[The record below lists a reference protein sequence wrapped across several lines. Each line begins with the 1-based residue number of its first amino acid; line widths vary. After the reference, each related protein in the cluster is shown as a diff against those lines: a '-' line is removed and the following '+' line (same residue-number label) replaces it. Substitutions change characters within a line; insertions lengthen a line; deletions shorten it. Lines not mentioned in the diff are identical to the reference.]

1 MLADFR
7 FALRALLRSSVF
19 TAVSVLMLS
28 AGIGLSIF
36 MFSSIN
42 AFVLKPLPFPDPDR
56 LVHFE
61 YTDSRATSRN
71 LAVPALDWLDL
82 RERQKSLQSLAAYT
96 VGTANLGGIDGPAE
110 RLSGAW
116 ISADALSTLGVVPIL
131 GRDLAAPDQ
140 GEGAEPV
147 AVIGFDLWQQHLNA
161 DPAVIG
167 RSLRINGKPTRV
179 IGVMPRDFA
188 FPMAESLWLPL
199 SSGRSPGPGADQI
212 RVKTFGRLLPGV
224 SMAQAQADFTNLM
237 SGLAAERGEPLRGD
251 QAKVEAFADEFIL
264 PQILGATR
272 TMFIAVLLVLLIAC
286 ANVASLVMARFS
298 ARARELSVRSALGA
312 SRGRL
317 VRQVMSESMIIAAL
331 AGMLGYAGAEVAG
344 QLMTQTMTAGN
355 GFMPYW
361 VNYSTD
367 WHDLAFSGGIA
378 LAAALLAG
386 LLPAL
391 RAGRVDIQ
399 SGLRQGSTGS
409 IGDGS
414 KLGRSLVA
422 AEVALSVILL
432 VCAGVA
438 IRSALQAQ
446 EAPLGIDTG
455 QVLSG
460 RIAMFEADYP
470 DAAAR
475 LRFTDDLAPRLHAL
489 PGVSAVAFA
498 STLPLMGYERQKYAR
513 VGDEAI
519 EDKDRPQ
526 AWSSSVSDDFFKV
539 FGIALR
545 EGRGFD
551 ARDTASSPLVAVVSA
566 GFAAK
571 VWPHAS
577 ALGQRVQL
585 NPKDAQS
592 PWLEVVGV
600 VADSL
605 QADYL
610 ITAATLP
617 AHRGDGNVFRPIS
630 QNPPAIVSFALRA
643 EGNVAALGEA
653 VRSAVR
659 GVDANLPVY
668 WLQGM
673 NQWRDKM
680 LWGSNIIAD
689 LFGVFAVFALLLAV
703 AGIYAVLAFDVNA
716 RTREIGVRR
725 ALGAGSRGV
734 LGLVLKR
741 GARQVIIG
749 LVIGIPLALAFS
761 RLLGAVVMPGAA
773 NDPLVYALVIA
784 VLAAALLFAAL
795 IPARRALRVDPMEAL
810 RNE

>member
-7 FALRALLRSSVF
+7 FALRALLRSPVF
-19 TAVSVLMLS
+19 TLVSVLMLGS
-28 AGIGLSIF
+28 GIGLSIF

-42 AFVLKPLPFPDPDR
+42 AFVLKPLPFPEPDR

-61 YTDSRATSRN
+61 YTDSHATSRN
-71 LAVPALDWLDL
+71 LALPALDWLDL
-82 RERQKSLQSLAAYT
+82 RERQKTLKSLAAYT

-116 ISADALSTLGVVPIL
+116 VSADALSTLGIVPIL
-131 GRDLAAPDQ
+131 GRDLVASDQ
-140 GEGAEPV
+140 VDGAEPV
-147 AVIGFDLWQQHLNA
+147 AVIGFSLWQQNLNA

-167 RSLRINGKPTRV
+167 RSLRINGKLTRIV
-179 IGVMPRDFA
+179 GVMPRDFA
-188 FPMAESLWLPL
+188 FPMAESVWMPL
-199 SSGRSPGPGADQI
+199 SSSRGSEQRESDTL
-212 RVKTFGRLLPGV
+212 VKAFGRLLPGV
-224 SMAQAQADFTNLM
+224 SMAQAQADFANLM
-237 SGLAAERGEPLRGD
+237 TGLAAERGKPLRGD
-251 QAKVEAFADEFIL
+251 QAKVEPFADEFIL
-264 PQILGATR
+264 PQILGATK

-298 ARARELSVRSALGA
+298 ARARELSVRAALGA
-312 SRGRL
+312 SRRRL
-317 VRQVMSESMIIAAL
+317 IMQVLGESMIIAAL
-331 AGMLGYAGAEVAG
+331 AGTLGYVGAEVAG
-344 QLMTQTMTAGN
+344 HLMTRTMTAGN

-361 VNYSTD
+361 VDYRTD
-367 WHDLAFSGGIA
+367 WHDLVFSVGIA

-386 LLPAL
+386 LVPAL

-399 SGLRQGSTGS
+399 SGLRQGSAGS

-422 AEVALSVILL
+422 AEVALSVVLL

-446 EAPLGIDTG
+446 DAPFGIETD

-460 RIAMFEADYP
+460 RIAMFDDDYP

-475 LRFTDDLAPRLHAL
+475 LRFTENLAPRLIAL
-489 PGVSAVAFA
+489 PGVSHVAFA

-513 VGDEAI
+513 VGD
-519 EDKDRPQ
+519 DTTDDNDRPQ

-539 FGIALR
+539 FGITLR
-545 EGRGFD
+545 EGRSFD
-551 ARDTASSPLVAVVSA
+551 ARDTAGSPLVAVVSA
-566 GFAAK
+566 SFAKK
-571 VWPHAS
+571 VWPNSS

-585 NPKDAQS
+585 NPKDPES

-610 ITAATLP
+610 ITSATLP

-630 QNPPAIVSFALRA
+630 QNPPSIVSFALRA
-643 EGNVAALGEA
+643 DGDVAALSE
-653 VRSAVR
+653 SVR
-659 GVDANLPVY
+659 GAVTAVDANLPVY

-673 NQWRDKM
+673 NQWRDKI
-680 LWGSNIIAD
+680 LWGTNILAN

-741 GARQVIIG
+741 GARQVIVG

-761 RLLGAVVMPGAA
+761 RLLGAVVMPGAS
-773 NDPLVYALVIA
+773 NDPLVYVVVIAALV
-784 VLAAALLFAAL
+784 VALLFAAL
-795 IPARRALRVDPMEAL
+795 IPARRALRVDPMVAL

>member
-7 FALRALLRSSVF
+7 FALRALMRSPVF
-19 TAVSVLMLS
+19 TIVSVLMLGS
-28 AGIGLSIF
+28 GIGLSIF

-42 AFVLKPLPFPDPDR
+42 AFVLKPLPFPESDQ

-61 YTDSRATSRN
+61 YTDSHATSRN
-71 LAVPALDWLDL
+71 LALPTLDWLDL
-82 RERQKSLQSLAAYT
+82 RERQKTLKSLAAYT
-96 VGTANLGGIDGPAE
+96 VGTANLGGIEGPAE

-116 ISADALSTLGVVPIL
+116 VSADALSTLGVAPIL
-131 GRDLAAPDQ
+131 GRDLAASDQ
-140 GEGAEPV
+140 IDGAEPV
-147 AVIGFDLWQQHLNA
+147 AVIGFTLWQHDLNA

-179 IGVMPRDFA
+179 VGVMPRDFA
-188 FPMAESLWLPL
+188 FPMAESVWLPL
-199 SSGRSPGPGADQI
+199 SSSRGSEQREDQTL
-212 RVKTFGRLLPGV
+212 VKAFGRLLPGT
-224 SMAQAQADFTNLM
+224 SMGQAQSDFERLM
-237 SGLAAERGEPLRGD
+237 KGLAAERSEPLRGD
-251 QAKVEAFADEFIL
+251 QAKIEPFADEFIQ
-264 PQILGATR
+264 PQILGATK

-298 ARARELSVRSALGA
+298 ARARELSVRAALGA
-312 SRGRL
+312 SRRRL
-317 VRQVMSESMIIAAL
+317 VMQVLGESMIIAAL
-331 AGMLGYAGAEVAG
+331 AGVLGYVGAEVAG
-344 QLMTQTMTAGN
+344 KLMTRTMTAGN
-355 GFMPYW
+355 SFMPYW
-361 VNYSTD
+361 VDYRTD
-367 WHDLAFSGGIA
+367 WHDLAFSGAIA
-378 LAAALLAG
+378 FAAALLAG
-386 LLPAL
+386 LVPAL

-399 SGLRQGSTGS
+399 SGLRQGSAGS
-409 IGDGS
+409 IGNSS

-422 AEVALSVILL
+422 AEVALSVVLL

-438 IRSALQAQ
+438 IRSAIQAQ
-446 EAPLGIDTG
+446 HAPIGIDTD

-460 RIAMFEADYP
+460 RIAMFDADYP

-475 LRFTDDLAPRLHAL
+475 LRFTENLAPRLRAL
-489 PGVSAVAFA
+489 PGVSDVAFA

-513 VGDEAI
+513 VGDET
-519 EDKDRPQ
+519 KDDNDRSQ

-551 ARDTASSPLVAVVSA
+551 ARDTAESPLVAIVSA
-566 GFAAK
+566 SFAAK
-571 VWPHAS
+571 VWPNAS

-585 NPKDAQS
+585 SPKDAES
-592 PWLEVVGV
+592 PWLDVVGV
-600 VADSL
+600 VADNL

-610 ITAATLP
+610 ITSATLA

-630 QNPPAIVSFALRA
+630 QNPPSIVSFAVRA
-643 EGNVAALGEA
+643 DGDVAALSESVRAA
-653 VRSAVR
+653 VTA
-659 GVDANLPVY
+659 VDANLPVY

-680 LWGSNIIAD
+680 LWGSNILAN
-689 LFGVFAVFALLLAV
+689 LFGVFAMFALLLAV

-725 ALGAGSRGV
+725 ALGAGTRGV
-734 LGLVLKR
+734 LGMVFKR

-761 RLLGAVVMPGAA
+761 RLLGAVVMPGAS
-773 NDPLVYALVIA
+773 NDPLVYATVIA
-784 VLAAALLFAAL
+784 ALAIALLFAAL
-795 IPARRALRVDPMEAL
+795 IPARRALRVDPMVAL

>member
-1 MLADFR
+1 MLVDFR
-7 FALRALLRSSVF
+7 FALRSLLRSPVF
-19 TAVSVLMLS
+19 TAVSVLMLG

-42 AFVLKPLPFPDPDR
+42 AFVLKPLPFPEPDQ

-61 YTDSRATSRN
+61 YTDSHATSRN
-71 LAVPALDWLDL
+71 LALPSSDWLDL
-82 RERQKSLQSLAAYT
+82 REHQKTLKSLAAYT

-116 ISADALSTLGVVPIL
+116 VSADALSTLGVAPIL
-131 GRDLAAPDQ
+131 GRDLDAADQ
-140 GEGAEPV
+140 IMGAEPV
-147 AVIGFDLWQQHLNA
+147 AVIGFALWQQKMNA

-167 RSLRINGKPTRV
+167 RSVRVNGKLTRIV
-179 IGVMPRDFA
+179 GVMPRDFA
-188 FPMAESLWLPL
+188 FPMAESVWLPL
-199 SSGRSPGPGADQI
+199 SSSRGSEQRENQAM
-212 RVKTFGRLLPGV
+212 VLAFGRLLPGI
-224 SMAQAQADFTNLM
+224 SIAQAQADFSNLM
-237 SGLAAERGEPLRGD
+237 KGLAAERGQPLRGD
-251 QAKVEAFADEFIL
+251 QAKVEPFADEFIQ
-264 PQILGATR
+264 PQILGATK

-298 ARARELSVRSALGA
+298 ARARELSVRAALGA
-312 SRGRL
+312 SRRRL
-317 VRQVMSESMIIAAL
+317 VMQVLSESLIISVL
-331 AGMLGYAGAEVAG
+331 AGLLGYVGAEVAG
-344 QLMTQTMTAGN
+344 QLMTRTMTAGN

-361 VNYSTD
+361 VDYRTD
-367 WHDLAFSGGIA
+367 WHDLLFSAGIA

-386 LLPAL
+386 LVPSL
-391 RAGRVDIQ
+391 RAGRVDLQ
-399 SGLRQGSTGS
+399 SGLRQGSGGS

-422 AEVALSVILL
+422 AEVALSVVLL

-446 EAPLGIDTG
+446 DAPLGINTD

-460 RIAMFEADYP
+460 RIAMFDDDYP

-475 LRFTDDLAPRLHAL
+475 LRFTENLAPRLRAL
-489 PGVSAVAFA
+489 PGVSDVAFA
-498 STLPLMGYERQKYAR
+498 STLPLMGYERQKYAKA
-513 VGDEAI
+513 GDDYA
-519 EDKDRPQ
+519 DDASRPQ
-526 AWSSSVSDDFFKV
+526 AWSSSVSDDFFNV

-566 GFAAK
+566 SFAAK
-571 VWPHAS
+571 VWPGGNAI
-577 ALGQRVQL
+577 GQRVQL
-585 NPKDAQS
+585 NPKDELS
-592 PWLEVVGV
+592 PWLEVVGI

-610 ITAATLP
+610 TTSATLP

-630 QNPPAIVSFALRA
+630 QNPPTIVSFAVRA
-643 EGNVAALGEA
+643 DGDISALSEPIRNA
-653 VRSAVR
+653 VSA
-659 GVDANLPVY
+659 VDANLPVY

-673 NQWRDKM
+673 NQWKDKM
-680 LWGSNIIAD
+680 LWGPNILAN

-725 ALGAGSRGV
+725 ALGAGTRGV
-734 LGLVLKR
+734 LGMVFKR
-741 GARQVIIG
+741 GARQVIVG
-749 LVIGIPLALAFS
+749 LLIGIPLAFAFS
-761 RLLGAVVMPGAA
+761 RLLGAVVMPGAS
-773 NDPLVYALVIA
+773 NDPLAYAIVIA
-784 VLAAALLFAAL
+784 ALAIALLFAAL
-795 IPARRALRVDPMEAL
+795 IPARRALRVDPMVTL

>member
-7 FALRALLRSSVF
+7 FALRALLRSPVF
-19 TAVSVLMLS
+19 TSVSVLMLGC
-28 AGIGLSIF
+28 GIGLSIF

-61 YTDSRATSRN
+61 YTDSQATSRN
-71 LAVPALDWLDL
+71 LAVPARDWLDL
-82 RERQKSLQSLAAYT
+82 RERQKTLQSLAAYS

-116 ISADALSTLGVVPIL
+116 ISADALSTLGIAPIL
-131 GRDLAAPDQ
+131 GRDLAASDQ
-140 GEGAEPV
+140 VEGAEPV
-147 AVIGFDLWQQHLNA
+147 AVIGFSLWRQHLNA

-179 IGVMPRDFA
+179 VGVMPRDFA
-188 FPMAESLWLPL
+188 FPMAESVWLPL
-199 SSGRSPGPGADQI
+199 SSQRDATPGDDQ
-212 RVKTFGRLLPGV
+212 RLVKAFGRLLPGT
-224 SMAQAQADFTNLM
+224 SLAQAQSDFANLM
-237 SGLAAERGEPLRGD
+237 GGLAAERGEPLRGD

-264 PQILGATR
+264 PQILAATQ
-272 TMFIAVLLVLLIAC
+272 TMFVAVLLVLLIAC

-298 ARARELSVRSALGA
+298 ARARELSVRAALGA
-312 SRGRL
+312 NRRRL
-317 VRQVMSESMIIAAL
+317 VMQVLGESMIIAAL
-331 AGMLGYAGAEVAG
+331 AGILGYAGAGLAG
-344 QLMTQTMTAGN
+344 ELMTRSMTAGD

-361 VNYSTD
+361 VNYATD

-378 LAAALLAG
+378 FAAALLAG
-386 LLPAL
+386 LVPAL

-399 SGLRQGSTGS
+399 SGLRQGSAGS
-409 IGDGS
+409 IGEGS
-414 KLGRSLVA
+414 RLGRSLVA
-422 AEVALSVILL
+422 AEVALSVVLL

-446 EAPLGIDTG
+446 DAPLGIDTDP
-455 QVLSG
+455 VLSG
-460 RIAMFEADYP
+460 RIAMFDADYP

-475 LRFTDDLAPRLHAL
+475 LRFTENLAPRLRAL

-513 VGDEAI
+513 VGDDAT

-526 AWSSSVSDDFFKV
+526 AWSSSVSDDFFRV

-545 EGRGFD
+545 EGRSFD
-551 ARDTASSPLVAVVSA
+551 ARDRADSPLVAVVSA

-571 VWPHAS
+571 AWPQAS
-577 ALGQRVQL
+577 AIGQRVQL
-585 NPKDAQS
+585 NPKDPGS

-610 ITAATLP
+610 VTSATLA

-630 QNPPAIVSFALRA
+630 QNPPGIVSFAVRA
-643 EGNVAALGEA
+643 DGDVAALGESVRDA
-653 VRSAVR
+653 VSA
-659 GVDANLPVY
+659 VDANLPVY

-716 RTREIGVRR
+716 RTREIGLRR
-725 ALGAGSRGV
+725 ALGAGTRGV
-734 LGLVLKR
+734 LGMVLKR
-741 GARQVIIG
+741 GARQVVIG

-761 RLLGAVVMPGAA
+761 RLLGEMVMPGAA
-773 NDPLVYALVIA
+773 NDPLVYAMVIA
-784 VLAAALLFAAL
+784 ALAIALLFAAL
-795 IPARRALRVDPMEAL
+795 IPARRALRVDPMVAL